1 MNFEQQQ
8 EIVAR
13 ARRVRVAAIAA
24 VFAAAAR
31 AAWARMRGL
40 RGSWSGAHARA
51 ALYAL
56 NDRTLQDMGLHRS
69 QIGSMFR

>member
-13 ARRVRVAAIAA
+13 ARRVRAEAIAA

-31 AAWARMRGL
+31 AAWARMRSL
-40 RGSWSGAHARA
+40 RRSWSGAHARA

-56 NDRTLQDMGLHRS
+56 NDRTLKDIGLHRS